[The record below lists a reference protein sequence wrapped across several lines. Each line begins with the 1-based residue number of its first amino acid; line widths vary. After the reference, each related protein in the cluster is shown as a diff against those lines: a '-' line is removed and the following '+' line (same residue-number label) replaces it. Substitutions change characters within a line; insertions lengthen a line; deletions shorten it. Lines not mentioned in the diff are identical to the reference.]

1 MTWSP
6 APTRKHIECTPFD
19 TRGPKRLWDAPA
31 GVVQRA
37 RGDVGRLV
45 AHDYLCP
52 VHGRFEVQVPSS
64 DVPDEVACESTAPR
78 YAGQMACCECLRL
91 HEPNQGIIR
100 CADCGQD
107 VDTAL
112 WCGASSPWSPGVVN
126 VWKSSGE
133 VTS

>member
-6 APTRKHIECTPFD
+6 TPTRRFTECIPGD

-31 GVVQRA
+31 GVVSRE

-64 DVPDEVACESTAPR
+64 DVPDEVLCAVHDEHETMWGACGRT
-78 YAGQMACCECLRL
+78 
-91 HEPNQGIIR
+91 
-100 CADCGQD
+100 
-107 VDTAL
+107 
-112 WCGASSPWSPGVVN
+112 SPWSPGTAPAI
-126 VWKSSGE
+126 WPSSGE
-133 VTS
+133 VMS

>member
-6 APTRKHIECTPFD
+6 VPTRKHIECTPFD

-52 VHGRFEVQVPSS
+52 VHGRFEVQVPSN
-64 DVPDEVACESTAPR
+64 DVPDAVACPVEIVLDDDGNCTACGGPNC
-78 YAGQMACCECLRL
+78 ACTDL
-91 HEPNQGIIR
+91 
-100 CADCGQD
+100 ACGER
-107 VDTAL
+107 A
-112 WCGASSPWSPGVVN
+112 PWSPGVVN

-133 VTS
+133 VAS